1 MDQAVANPTEKTE
14 STYSALDAALVRRAS
29 ADGDA
34 EAATYAHNSGPARF
48 EPREK

>member
-1 MDQAVANPTEKTE
+1 MDQAVADPTEETE
-14 STYSALDAALVRRAS
+14 PTRSALDVALARRAS